1 MVPALTLPGCPPPL
15 GPVCTVVGGAGS
27 SLAGSAASAVLS
39 AMAGWVVTGAAW
51 LLTQIGAAMA
61 SSTRI
66 DVSASWFTTHYAV
79 MAGIAMAAALPL
91 LLLAA
96 VQAIYRQS
104 PSVLARAALVQVPLA
119 ALLTGAA
126 VQLVQLALV
135 VSDVLCS
142 TVAAGT
148 GNSIDRALS
157 GLAGALVDQAAGGP
171 SSPPLF
177 VASAG
182 ALLVAG
188 GALLLWLE
196 LLVRA
201 AAVYV
206 AVLFLP
212 LALVSLVWPP
222 VTHWCRR
229 LVDTLV
235 ALVLSKF
242 VVVSILSMGAG
253 ALAAGTANGFTA
265 VLSGGALLLLTA
277 FTPFV
282 LLRLVPLVEAGAA
295 HQLEGARQR
304 VRRAALP
311 VPAGAAALA
320 LRTAREW
327 RQPALDPGQPG
338 TLGPGSAG
346 PPLLGP
352 GGTTPGTPNGRALAG
367 AAPTSAG
374 GGGDHQDRGGGEAG
388 IPHLGG
394 DPASVAA
401 FHDVMTGPGATGSGV
416 RGTGGVLP
424 GRTMLPLWTTPGAAE
439 GSPDEQAALVWT
451 QEDPLGAGGADHAP
465 AGRSPIA
472 TPPSGGTVPGIATP
486 AARPARAP
494 GPPSGEPP
502 DPLAGA
508 SGG

>member
-51 LLTQIGAAMA
+51 LLTQIGAVMA

-66 DVSASWFTTHYAV
+66 DLSARWFTTHYAV
-79 MAGIAMAAALPL
+79 MAGIAMAVALPL

-96 VQAIYRQS
+96 VQAVYRQS

-126 VQLVQLALV
+126 IQLVQLSLV
-135 VSDVLCS
+135 LSDVLCS

-148 GNSIDRALS
+148 GNNIDQALS

-177 VASAG
+177 VAALG

-201 AAVYV
+201 SAVYV

-212 LALVSLVWPP
+212 LALVSLVWPS

-242 VVVSILSMGAG
+242 VIVSILSMGAG

-265 VLSGGALLLLTA
+265 VLSGGALLLLAA

-282 LLRLVPLVEAGAA
+282 LLRLIPLVEAGAA

-311 VPAGAAALA
+311 VPGGAATLA
-320 LRTAREW
+320 LRTARDW

-338 TLGPGSAG
+338 TLSPGSAG
-346 PPLLGP
+346 PPMLGP
-352 GGTTPGTPNGRALAG
+352 GGTTPGTPNGQALAG
-367 AAPTSAG
+367 GAPASAG
-374 GGGDHQDRGGGEAG
+374 ERDHQDRGGGEAG

-401 FHDVMTGPGATGSGV
+401 FHDAVTGPGAIGSGV

-424 GRTMLPLWTTPGAAE
+424 GRTMLPLWTTPAAAE
-439 GSPDEQAALVWT
+439 GSPDEQATLAWT
-451 QEDPLGAGGADHAP
+451 QEDPLGAGGADHPP
-465 AGRSPIA
+465 ARWSPA
-472 TPPSGGTVPGIATP
+472 AAPPSSGTVPGITAT
-486 AARPARAP
+486 ATRPARSP
-494 GPPSGEPP
+494 GPPPGEPS